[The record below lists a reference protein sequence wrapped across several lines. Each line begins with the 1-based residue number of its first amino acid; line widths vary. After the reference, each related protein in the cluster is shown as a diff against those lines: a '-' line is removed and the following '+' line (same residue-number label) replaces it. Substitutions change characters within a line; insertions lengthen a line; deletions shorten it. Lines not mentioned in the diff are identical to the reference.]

1 MTKIVC
7 RKAKLDDIPAI
18 VDIAV
23 ESVLRDPLPVKINRD
38 AMADTA
44 RTCLNPAHFMW
55 VAEQDGKVVAS
66 VAACVQ
72 PSFWFDKLQCSVLLY
87 YTRVPGAGLP
97 LLREF
102 AKWVKSRSAIKVA
115 VMELEPG
122 TDPRLVRVMK
132 KMGFAR
138 ESLNLSYVR
147 QGGAS

>member
-7 RKAKLDDIPAI
+7 RKAKLEDVPAI

-23 ESVLRDPLPVKINRD
+23 ESVSRDPLPVKINRD

-44 RTCLNPAHFMW
+44 RNCLNPAHFMW

-72 PSFWFDKLQCSVLLY
+72 QSFWFDKLQCSVLLY
-87 YTRVPGAGLP
+87 YTRVPGAGVA

-115 VMELEPG
+115 VLELEPNA
-122 TDPRLVRVMK
+122 DPRLVKFLKRV
-132 KMGFAR
+132 GFER

-147 QGGAS
+147 KVTV